1 MRKRMQKWGLLL
13 LLALTFAVGAD
24 SSVKAEAAHKDYS
37 TQELYQVIDGIVSWK
52 KESSGGESSGNLLTD
67 TYLKDAGQSQGD
79 WYPICLGRLGLAD
92 DYVSYLAVVEQ
103 RVRERYQTEEK
114 LDAVKATEWHRIS
127 LAILASGGNP
137 ADVGEEHINLIA
149 DGTYDR
155 GRTEELGAQGINGV
169 IWGLITL
176 DSLRFRVPEG
186 AYNTRGDMIQ
196 MLLESQLA
204 DGGFAFGGTAADPDI
219 TAMVLTALA
228 PYYNSEETYTYIIEA
243 TGEEVT
249 KTVRQVAEECLE
261 CLSEMQAENG
271 GFTSWNMENSES
283 ISQVIMALSSLGI
296 DAAEDQR
303 FIKNGVTLLDVLLD
317 FRMSDGGFVHSHE
330 YDAENADA
338 DPDESNTMASEQAL
352 YALIAYMRNQEGLR
366 NFYDF
371 REEMTEELREQIQ
384 SVDRE
389 IVQLSGQE
397 ADAAKVREVYGQYK
411 EIPAQERCYVR
422 NYKDLADL
430 METLG
435 IPNDSE
441 FLAAAMEMNTSG
453 KGTITNI
460 RNKSEIIS
468 TEVFFSEQDKEE
480 ALAIPAEITVEYEI
494 PVLKAIYRIEESG
507 CEEENAELLAGLKE
521 KREEIAE
528 RKREIDSINADIKE
542 QLYPFETI
550 GIGDKDIV
558 DAIMERYEKLSEYEK
573 AQITNYED
581 VEKAHLQ
588 ISNLIRMMVIGGI
601 VAAAAVLLILVLIV
615 RGRKRRQEKRRR
627 KMLEWEEDDDDEE

>member
-243 TGEEVT
+243 TGEKVT

-271 GFTSWNMENSES
+271 GFTSWDMENSES

-371 REEMTEELREQIQ
+371 REEMTKELREQIQ

-411 EIPAQERCYVR
+411 GIPAQERCYVR

-468 TEVFFSEQDKEE
+468 TEVFFSEQDKEA

-507 CEEENAELLAGLKE
+507 SEEENAELLAGLKE

-528 RKREIDSINADIKE
+528 RKKEIDSINADIKE

-558 DAIMERYEKLSEYEK
+558 DAIIERYEKLSEYER